1 MDGAPL
7 GNDNAAKGHRSKA
20 SSDEKKLFRKK
31 LNGVTTVTGINVSK
45 VHDHACDRMA
55 ERNIDADTVKDV
67 IETAPI
73 PYPGHKED
81 RICYQKGNC
90 RVVIS
95 KETGIIISV
104 VDLEED

>member
-55 ERNIDADTVKDV
+55 DTVKDV
-67 IETAPI
+67 IETATI
-73 PYPGHKED
+73 TYPGNKED

>member
-1 MDGAPL
+1 MERLWEMTMPQRVIAQKHP
-7 GNDNAAKGHRSKA
+7 ATKRSF
-20 SSDEKKLFRKK
+20 FRKK

-67 IETAPI
+67 IETATI
-73 PYPGHKED
+73 TYPGNKED